1 MSIPFLLGSRITL
14 LFNARV
20 INNVSV
26 QIKYPQVIVITFP
39 RKLRLDNTRTFFDLF
54 IPYRYVTWQGISD
67 YNYIYFISKLINLLQ
82 SH

>member
-26 QIKYPQVIVITFP
+26 QIKYPEVIMITVPWKF
-39 RKLRLDNTRTFFDLF
+39 RLDNARTFFIYVF
-54 IPYRYVTWQGISD
+54 IYSLSLR
-67 YNYIYFISKLINLLQ
+67 NLLRYQ
-82 SH
+82 SLQLHIFYK

>member
-1 MSIPFLLGSRITL
+1 MSIPFLLGSRITS

-39 RKLRLDNTRTFFDLF
+39 CKFRLDNTRTLFDLF
-54 IPYRYVTWQGISD
+54 ILYRYVPW
-67 YNYIYFISKLINLLQ
+67 
-82 SH
+82 